1 MIRILIAEGSATVRR
16 TLRDIF
22 GAGSE
27 AAVVGE
33 AADGPSAIAMTSR
46 LRPDVIVM
54 DVDIPDMGGF
64 NATKQIMTETPTPI
78 VILSAEHS
86 ESQAEVSMQA
96 LRAGALTVLARPTD
110 PAGAGDGEAR
120 RRFVG
125 TVVAMSQV
133 KLVRHW
139 PARASNVRQRSPAEV
154 ASAARAKIVAIAAST
169 GGPTAIQSVL
179 SQLPPEFPAPIL
191 VVQHIASGFVGGF
204 VNWLNTA
211 CSLRVKV
218 AEHAEPLAPRT
229 VFVAPDEHHLGVGPG
244 GSIQLSA
251 APPIGGF
258 RPSATFLFESV
269 ANVMG
274 QGVLAIVLTGMGRDG
289 IEGLQP
295 VRTRGG
301 RVLAQDEAT
310 SVVFGMPQAAI
321 ATGCV
326 DTVLPLSAIAPRILD
341 LIQR

>member
-86 ESQAEVSMQA
+86 ERQAEVSMQA

-110 PAGAGDGEAR
+110 PASAGDGEAR
-120 RRFVG
+120 QRFIG

-139 PARASNVRQRSPAEV
+139 PNREPGIRQRSPANI
-154 ASAARAKIVAIAAST
+154 AGSGPAKIIAIAAST

-204 VNWLNTA
+204 VNWLNTG

-218 AEHAEPLAPRT
+218 AEDEEPLAPRT
-229 VFVAPDEHHLGVGPG
+229 VYVAPDEHHLGVRPG
-244 GSIQLSA
+244 GVIQLSA

-269 ANVMG
+269 ADVMG
-274 QGVLAIVLTGMGRDG
+274 RGVLAIVLTGMGRDG

-326 DTVLPLSAIAPRILD
+326 DTVLPLPAIAPRILD
-341 LIQR
+341 LIQH